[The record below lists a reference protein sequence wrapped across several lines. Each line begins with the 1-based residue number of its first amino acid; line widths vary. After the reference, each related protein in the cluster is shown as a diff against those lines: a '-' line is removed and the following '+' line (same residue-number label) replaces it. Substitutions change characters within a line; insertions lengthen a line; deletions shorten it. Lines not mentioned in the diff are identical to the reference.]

1 MGAAIAQGGRYDR
14 PAPRDGPAARRR
26 PRGAAARRARAARTL
41 RQPVPVLAGQRTR
54 DPAVR
59 PAQGPGC
66 RAARPEAASL
76 KPHPPPWGLGPR
88 LPGFR
93 SLFRLARSRAPVRG
107 PRLEEPRAELP
118 RATPLP
124 ASQPSPWPKP
134 RHWPPWPQLPGW
146 LQPAAMQTP
155 QQWSTETP
163 PLRPV
168 PRHLTTRRHPV
179 RVRMPRRMSPLPWA
193 ARGRFPQ
200 AVSRRLRP
208 LRSWSWRPRRG
219 PIQHRSTSR
228 PGMLCLHRSPS
239 GRRDRLRTSCGKAW
253 KQAPPRVEA
262 ARPSAACRVL
272 RRRPAPVTPLRP
284 RLGRGRV
291 FLRHYRRC

>member
-1 MGAAIAQGGRYDR
+1 MSAAIAQKARHDR
-14 PAPRDGPAARRR
+14 PAPRDGPAAQRRR
-26 PRGAAARRARAARTL
+26 PRGAAARRARAARAL
-41 RQPVPVLAGQRTR
+41 RQPDPVL
-54 DPAVR
+54 PANELENRLFGRRKVLVV
-59 PAQGPGC
+59 AQQGRRRLPSS
-66 RAARPEAASL
+66 RV
-76 KPHPPPWGLGPR
+76 PPPWGLGPR

-107 PRLEEPRAELP
+107 PRLEEPLAELP

-124 ASQPSPWPKP
+124 ASQPSPRPKP

-146 LQPAAMQTP
+146 PRPAAMQRP
-155 QQWSTETP
+155 QKWSTETP
-163 PLRPV
+163 SPLRPV
-168 PRHLTTRRHPV
+168 PRHPTTQRHPV
-179 RVRMPRRMSPLPWA
+179 RVTMPRRMSPLPCA
-193 ARGRFPQ
+193 ARGRFPR

-208 LRSWSWRPRRG
+208 LRTWSWRPPPRRG

-272 RRRPAPVTPLRP
+272 RRRPAPVTPLSP
-284 RLGRGRV
+284 RLEHGRV
-291 FLRHYRRC
+291 F